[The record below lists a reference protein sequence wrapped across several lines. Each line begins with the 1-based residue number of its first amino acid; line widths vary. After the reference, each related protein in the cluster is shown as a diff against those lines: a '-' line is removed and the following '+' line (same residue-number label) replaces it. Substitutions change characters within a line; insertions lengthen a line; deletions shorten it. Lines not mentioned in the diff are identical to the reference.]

1 MVLGDAKSCTALGS
15 KIYFAGSNGQINKL
29 ISIAQQHRLLLGPMC
44 FVRLPGLYT
53 RLLCIEENL
62 YKAFFDYTQHILHML
77 LCILRVIYV
86 NIVSHSLKVALHRIT
101 FFSFFY
107 LLALPTLFEISQD

>member
-53 RLLCIEENL
+53 RLLFIEENL
-62 YKAFFDYTQHILHML
+62 YKAFFD
-77 LCILRVIYV
+77 
-86 NIVSHSLKVALHRIT
+86 
-101 FFSFFY
+101 
-107 LLALPTLFEISQD
+107 